1 MRALDVA
8 DRLMDDFCA
17 RTGVDGGGTP
27 DRRYLWT
34 DALAVEACVT
44 LHARTGMHRHLERAV
59 HLAELVHRVLG
70 RHRPD
75 DRRTG
80 WISGL
85 DEASGERRPTAGGLR
100 IGKPLPER
108 PVGAP
113 RDDGLEWD
121 RDGQYFHYHT
131 RWIHAL
137 CDLAEAT
144 GDVRWLHH
152 AIDLSHASCAAFV
165 VQPGSSAG
173 ARPRMHW
180 KMSIDLSRPL
190 VAAMGHLD
198 PFDGFVALAR
208 VQASV
213 PESDPERARLD
224 AHMST
229 LRSACDE
236 VPTFA
241 TSDPLT
247 LGGLLEACGH
257 FADLVAEGEHPFD
270 HVLGRALADA
280 RCGVDAFAGGG
291 WLLRPLDARLPFR
304 ELGLAIGLKRMVPM
318 LRAVKSVPSRFRDGW
333 TASELLASLEPMA
346 AHAALAR
353 RIEEAWASSD
363 AQSHGSWREHLDINA
378 ATLAACLADH
388 VQARRHVR
396 PTA

>member
-1 MRALDVA
+1 
-8 DRLMDDFCA
+8 
-17 RTGVDGGGTP
+17 
-27 DRRYLWT
+27 
-34 DALAVEACVT
+34 
-44 LHARTGMHRHLERAV
+44 
-59 HLAELVHRVLG
+59 
-70 RHRPD
+70 
-75 DRRTG
+75 
-80 WISGL
+80 
-85 DEASGERRPTAGGLR
+85 
-100 IGKPLPER
+100 
-108 PVGAP
+108 
-113 RDDGLEWD
+113 
-121 RDGQYFHYHT
+121 
-131 RWIHAL
+131 
-137 CDLAEAT
+137 
-144 GDVRWLHH
+144 
-152 AIDLSHASCAAFV
+152 
-165 VQPGSSAG
+165 
-173 ARPRMHW
+173 
-180 KMSIDLSRPL
+180 
-190 VAAMGHLD
+190 LD